1 MFREMIETKN
11 KNLTRVKNQMN
22 KGELVE
28 KVAKN
33 TGYPKSQVNEILSEV
48 IETIAKTV
56 KKDKVQLV
64 GLGTFQ
70 PVKRKARMGVN
81 PATGEK
87 IKIAARKALKFT
99 PTAALK
105 KL

>member
-1 MFREMIETKN
+1 MIETKN

>member
-1 MFREMIETKN
+1 
-11 KNLTRVKNQMN
+11 MN

-28 KVAKN
+28 AVAGK
-33 TGYPKSQVNEILSEV
+33 TGYAKSQVNEIISEM
-48 IETIAKTV
+48 IATIAKTV

-70 PVKRKARMGVN
+70 PVKRKARVGVN

-87 IKIAARKALKFT
+87 IKISARKALKFT
-99 PTAALK
+99 PTASLK

>member
-1 MFREMIETKN
+1 
-11 KNLTRVKNQMN
+11 MN

-28 KVAKN
+28 KVSGK
-33 TGYPKSQVNEILSEV
+33 TGYAKSQVSEILNEV

-70 PVKRKARMGVN
+70 GVKRKARMGVN
-81 PATGEK
+81 PATGAK
-87 IKIAARKALKFT
+87 IKIPARKALKFT
-99 PTAALK
+99 ATASLK

>member
-1 MFREMIETKN
+1 
-11 KNLTRVKNQMN
+11 MN

-33 TGYPKSQVNEILSEV
+33 TGYAKSQVNEILSDV
-48 IETIAKTV
+48 IDTIAKTV

-64 GLGTFQ
+64 GLGTFK
-70 PVKRKARMGVN
+70 PVKRKARTGVN
-81 PATGEK
+81 PATGAK
-87 IKIAARKALKFT
+87 IKIPARKALKFT
-99 PTAALK
+99 ATAALK

>member
-1 MFREMIETKN
+1 MGGGIHKN
-11 KNLTRVKNQMN
+11 NKGENMN
-22 KGELVE
+22 KAELVE
-28 KVAKN
+28 KVSDN
-33 TGYPKSQVNEILSEV
+33 TGYAKSQVTEILNEV
-48 IETIAKTV
+48 IEVIAKTV

-70 PVKRKARMGVN
+70 GVRRKARVGVN
-81 PATGEK
+81 PSTGKK
-87 IKIAARKALKFT
+87 IKIPARKALKFT

>member
-1 MFREMIETKN
+1 
-11 KNLTRVKNQMN
+11 MN